1 MNGRIGRALAVVV
14 VGACLGVVSIG
25 GVAAAGESGGA
36 GHSEPLAT
44 LKVESPSVEVKKA
57 DADAFKKAKDG
68 QKLREG
74 DTVRTDGTG
83 RAEIDY
89 GGDAYTRL
97 DVDTTFTVA
106 SLTDDQGNRQVEGSL
121 EQGRTWN
128 RTVSL
133 TESESFEQS
142 GGGATAAVTGT
153 AFVVECESVDH
164 CDFTAVVDITTLTGA
179 DGVQKLL
186 TPLDQCDS
194 TSGVLCGDITKIS
207 VDDLPQWI
215 TENLLRDLIERG
227 LDDGG
232 LRGTLVIEDDGTV
245 SFVPESPPPTGVGG
259 VTVTN
264 PDPPGDPDDDPPPDT
279 STAPGAPTDVS
290 ALPGWE
296 SATVSWTPGD
306 DGGSPVTTYT
316 VTAIPVGPS
325 TASAQTCPIA
335 PPATSCTM
343 TGLSND
349 TTYTF
354 TVTAT
359 NKNGTS
365 PVSAPSNAVTPP
377 VVLPLGAVVQ
387 YTADDPGAGFAEPG
401 FDDSGWQTGNGPF
414 TQDTGGQDCLGHPS
428 FPSGNE
434 AFEVDGELWVRVTFQ
449 LPAGASNL
457 QIVGTIDNVAEFFV
471 NGESVGEV
479 TGGNCD
485 ASFDPIAIP
494 EHLLE
499 EGTNVVAVHATDSGA
514 QSFLDFTVQY
524 TDPDTEETQV
534 AATSGPGPTTTTSTT
549 STSTTTSTTTT
560 TLPAP
565 TEETTT
571 TSTTAVPTE

>member
-1 MNGRIGRALAVVV
+1 MSGRVGRGLAVVV

-25 GVAAAGESGGA
+25 GIASAGEAGGSGDT
-36 GHSEPLAT
+36 EPLAT
-44 LKVESPSVEVKKA
+44 LKVELPNVEVKKA

-74 DTVRTDGTG
+74 DTVRTDATG
-83 RAEIDY
+83 RAEVDY

-97 DVDTTFTVA
+97 DVNTTFTVE
-106 SLTDDQGNRQVEGSL
+106 SLTDDQGNRQVEGTIES
-121 EQGRTWN
+121 GRTWN
-128 RTVSL
+128 RTVAL

-153 AFVVECESVDH
+153 AFAVDCESIEH
-164 CDFTAVVDITTLTGA
+164 CDFTAIVDITTLTGA

-194 TSGVLCGDITKIS
+194 TSGVLCGDITQIS
-207 VDDLPQWI
+207 PDDLPQWI

-245 SFVPESPPPTGVGG
+245 NFVPESPPPPPVGVGG
-259 VTVTN
+259 GVVTN
-264 PDPPGDPDDDPPPDT
+264 PTPPNDPPPDT
-279 STAPGAPTDVS
+279 STAPGAPTGVS

-296 SATVSWTPGD
+296 SATVSWVPGS

-316 VTAIPVGPS
+316 VTAIPDAPLI
-325 TASAQTCPIA
+325 SAAAVVTCPVA

-343 TGLSND
+343 TGLSNE

-365 PVSAPSNAVTPP
+365 PASAPSNAVTPP
-377 VVLPLGAVVQ
+377 VVVPEGGEYE
-387 YTADDPGAGFAEPG
+387 YTLTEP
-401 FDDSGWQTGNGPF
+401 DNDTIWSTGNGPF
-414 TQDTGGQDCLGHPS
+414 AEDPSNLCPDFPDGNSPFPIGGD
-428 FPSGNE
+428 
-434 AFEVDGELWVRVTFQ
+434 VWVRITFE
-449 LPAGASNL
+449 LPGSASNL
-457 QIVGTIDNVAEFFV
+457 QITGTIDNIATFFV
-471 NGESVGEV
+471 NGVELETRENGYCESPFTPVDIPEV
-479 TGGNCD
+479 LLVEGANVIVVHAQDTGG
-485 ASFDPIAIP
+485 
-494 EHLLE
+494 
-499 EGTNVVAVHATDSGA
+499 AT
-514 QSFLDFTVQY
+514 FLDLSVQY
-524 TDPDTEETQV
+524 TDPDTGGQQQV
-534 AATSGPGPTTTTSTT
+534 ATTQSSDSTTTT

-560 TLPAP
+560 TTAP
-565 TEETTT
+565 PVTTEETTT
-571 TSTTAVPTE
+571 TTSTPAGT